1 MKELYMDVEAYYL
14 FSVIEYSDSEYMYV
28 VDGSGEIGSD
38 QIHFVNR
45 GMLILRIIMVRNHY

>member
-1 MKELYMDVEAYYL
+1 MDVEAYYL